1 MSNYQTENLL
11 TQTFRLAHFHIVF
24 FPQRTAYCHFSILN
38 IWPTD
43 CLLYKLNICSH
54 NPSNC
59 LIYVL
64 NIYSHKT
71 FTSDCPICIL
81 NICSN
86 RTPDRHIIIVNIC
99 SFRPSDCLIS
109 ILNRSSQKRL
119 VIFTKTL
126 PSKSS
131 LWWITYPHSRI
142 RESLSSLLSMV
153 SLGRSKSHL

>member
-24 FPQRTAYCHFSILN
+24 FHRGQHIVTFPYWTFDLQIVSFTNWTYVHTILQ
-38 IWPTD
+38 IVSFTYW
-43 CLLYKLNICSH
+43 
-54 NPSNC
+54 
-59 LIYVL
+59 
-64 NIYSHKT
+64 T
-71 FTSDCPICIL
+71 FIHTKPSDCPICIL

-86 RTPDRHIIIVNIC
+86 RTPDCHIIIVNIC

-109 ILNRSSQKRL
+109 ILNRSSQKKRL

-142 RESLSSLLSMV
+142 RENLSSLLSMV

>member
-1 MSNYQTENLL
+1 MERNKPSKCLITKLKIYSHRPSDWLISILFFFHRGQ
-11 TQTFRLAHFHIVF
+11 HIVT
-24 FPQRTAYCHFSILN
+24 FPYWTFDL
-38 IWPTD
+38 
-43 CLLYKLNICSH
+43 CSH
-54 NPSNC
+54 KPSNC

-99 SFRPSDCLIS
+99 SSRPTDCLIS

-126 PSKSS
+126 PSKST
-131 LWWITYPHSRI
+131 LWWITNPHSRI
-142 RESLSSLLSMV
+142 RENLSSLLSMV